1 MKNMRRGVIE
11 MLEELFGLANK
22 VAVVTGAGSG
32 IGLSLSR
39 ALVRA
44 GVRVAVVDRDKVAGQ
59 KAAEELRGN
68 TKSAKAFYADIAKE
82 NEVAQMVTAVE
93 KEMGPI
99 DILINNAGINIRKK
113 AMEYDLSEWERILNI
128 NLTGAFITS
137 RAVGKGMIARRSGRI
152 VNISSIASTIGLVDR
167 APYCASKGGLSQLT
181 KVLAIEWAPYGITV
195 NAIGPGYMNTPLIA
209 NLIEQP
215 DFKAQVKSQVPLGR
229 IGETEDLHGILLV
242 LCSKAGAYITGQ
254 TILIDGGWSI
264 W

>member
-1 MKNMRRGVIE
+1 

-59 KAAEELRGN
+59 KAAEELRG
-68 TKSAKAFYADIAKE
+68 KGASAKAFYADIAKE
-82 NEVAQMVTAVE
+82 KEVAQMVTAVE

>member
-1 MKNMRRGVIE
+1 MRRGVIE